1 MTHRPNILLIVTDEE
16 RAVIPRPDGFSLPA
30 RERLAARGTT
40 FERFYSASAM
50 CSSARSVLYTGQHLP
65 VTEIYDNDNMPYIR
79 PLDPGLGTLGTML
92 RSAGYYSTYQGKWH
106 LSNAYVTPE
115 RPGSTKDAL
124 EPYGFS
130 EFNDWGDIDGG
141 AWAGLKV
148 DPMIAGQAVRWLRD
162 RAPAVAAD
170 QPWFMAVNFV
180 NPHDIMSF
188 DYGGSPQ
195 VELPFGLAHAV
206 VAKAAADIPVYRR
219 RWDFELPGSLHDDL
233 SGAAPAVAE
242 FSRMLDTVFGPVADD
257 AHWYDGLNFYLNA
270 LRDVDRS
277 VELVL
282 DALEASGQADRTV
295 VVFTADHGELAGSHG
310 LRQKGNLVYDENFH
324 VPFILS
330 HPDVPGGTRTEALGS
345 AVDLVPTLLE
355 CAGVTAEETAT
366 RFPALKGHS
375 LVPVLHGS
383 PVRAG
388 VLSAVESIVTL
399 DASFWFEFAD
409 PDAQA
414 RIQAG
419 TLRPDWTKRGFLR
432 GYTDERYTFGR
443 YFSPLNPNRPRDLD
457 SLYADNDVVLYDRL
471 TDPGEVHNLAA
482 DPAHRDLV
490 RRCSDLLEA
499 LIDAEIGEDTR
510 AWVTERPRLLGWPT
524 WHGDTD
530 RPASAGAATAGG

>member
-1 MTHRPNILLIVTDEE
+1 MPRRPNILLIVTDEE
-16 RAVIPRPDGFSLPA
+16 RAAIPRPDGFSLPA
-30 RERLAARGTT
+30 RERLAARGTV
-40 FERFYSASAM
+40 FDRFYSASAM
-50 CSSARSVLYTGQHLP
+50 CSSARSVLYTGRHLP
-65 VTEIYDNDNMPYIR
+65 ATEIYDNDNMPYIR

-92 RSAGYYSTYQGKWH
+92 RSAGYYCTYQGKWH

-115 RPGSTKDAL
+115 RPAPTTDAL

-148 DPMIAGQAVRWLRD
+148 DPVIAGQAVGWLRD
-162 RAPAVAAD
+162 RAPVVAED

-206 VAKAAADIPVYRR
+206 VAKAAADIPVYRK
-219 RWDFELPGSLHDDL
+219 RWDFPLPESLRDDL

-242 FSRMLDTVFGPVADD
+242 YARMLDTVFGPVADE

-295 VVFTADHGELAGSHG
+295 VVFTADHGEMAGSHG

-324 VPFILS
+324 VPFILC
-330 HPDVPGGTRTEALGS
+330 HPDNAGATRTDALAS
-345 AVDLVPTLLE
+345 AVDLAPTLLD
-355 CAGVTAEETAT
+355 CAGIAPEDVAT

-375 LVPVLHGS
+375 LMPALNGS
-383 PVRAG
+383 AVREG
-388 VLSAVESIVTL
+388 VLSAVESLVTL

-409 PDAQA
+409 PEAPA
-414 RIQAG
+414 RVQNG

-432 GYTDERYTFGR
+432 GYTDARYTFGR
-443 YFSPLNPNRPRDLD
+443 YFSPLNPNRPADLEA
-457 SLYADNDVVLYDRL
+457 LFADNDVVLYDRRE
-471 TDPGEVHNLAA
+471 DPAETRNLAA

-490 RRCSDLLEA
+490 LRYSRRLEA
-499 LIDAEIGEDTR
+499 LIDAEIGTDTR

-530 RPASAGAATAGG
+530 RPTTTAGTTGR